1 MVLVG
6 EDIPYTRSLVDLV
19 QPMVLEGIGASH
31 QGESLLLAEV
41 PAAVVAAAAALAL
54 AGACR
59 QVDATLR
66 E

>member
-41 PAAVVAAAAALAL
+41 PAAVVAAAALAL